1 MGTLHNGVDMTSPAR
16 NHSSRQLRLW
26 KLLVPGVLAASVL
39 APFTAASAQVAY
51 GAAVDFLPPT
61 PGAGTPL
68 TGVQHLKAQATGLVI
83 RSLTLIIRS
92 DDSSV
97 PAFETRADE
106 GASVRQ
112 QVVEL
117 DWDTR
122 ELTHNGVYRFDASAE
137 ACGPAGCSVVNASR
151 TGMLV
156 ANPPATPAGV
166 HAQFQSNVP
175 VVSWQA
181 GGEADLLGY
190 QVLRS
195 SPGGPTPVGSVTA
208 GKPTAFADTTAPAGV
223 AVSYSVAAVRRSPV
237 ATSGDGCGSL
247 GTKCTVSAPSAAT
260 PMLATPALGPPPPA
274 DGGYSAAPDP
284 NPAPAPA
291 PPPVAIQPNPA
302 PAAPTNRGGKQGV
315 QPKVQPPAPAPAMPA
330 VPVVPVPATDVPQA
344 PVAPDA
350 VGPQVE
356 GFQASPPGSPEAPFA
371 AHDRVDTSKPD
382 KTAAVLTFVL
392 LALGFYGAYR
402 AKSILL
408 PKKPQ

>member
-1 MGTLHNGVDMTSPAR
+1 MGTPHGGVDETSPVR
-16 NHSSRQLRLW
+16 NHSPRQLRLW
-26 KLLVPGVLAASVL
+26 KLLVPGMLAATVL
-39 APFTAASAQVAY
+39 APVTPASAQVAY

-61 PGAGTPL
+61 PGAGAPL

-92 DDSSV
+92 DDPSI

-106 GASVRQ
+106 GPSIRQ

-122 ELTHNGVYRFDASAE
+122 RLTYNGIYRFDASAE

-151 TGMLV
+151 TGILV

-166 HAQFQSNVP
+166 HAAFQNNVP

-190 QVLRS
+190 QVVRS
-195 SPGGPTPVGSVTA
+195 SSGGPEAIGSVTA
-208 GKPTAFADTTAPAGV
+208 GKPTTFADPSAPAGV
-223 AVSYSVAAVRRSPV
+223 GVTYSVAAVRRSPI
-237 ATSGDGCGSL
+237 ATGAGCGSL
-247 GTKCTVSAPSAAT
+247 GSRCIVSAPSAPT

-274 DGGYSAAPDP
+274 DGGYSAPP
-284 NPAPAPA
+284 GSNPAPAA
-291 PPPVAIQPNPA
+291 PPAAPPQIQPNPA
-302 PAAPTNRGGKQGV
+302 PPATRGNQNA
-315 QPKVQPPAPAPAMPA
+315 QPPPAKGQPTAPAPAAPA
-330 VPVVPVPATDVPQA
+330 VPVVPVPPTDPALA
-344 PVAPDA
+344 PPPDVIA
-350 VGPQVE
+350 PQVE
-356 GFQASPPGSPEAPFA
+356 GFQAAPPASPQSPIA

-382 KTAAVLTFVL
+382 KTAAVLTFIL

-408 PKKPQ
+408 PRKQ